1 MPINTG
7 DTSCQKSKLTEI
19 SSTLIEWS
27 QTLNV
32 GVTKIPFVCFFFFTE
47 NQFVSVYLTKV
58 FYVHNKLEKHA
69 YL

>member
-32 GVTKIPFVCFFFFTE
+32 GVTKIPFGFFFLTE